1 MILPRPCNLGLP
13 HVSEMAGLSSHVVPA
28 DMRCA
33 ARLTIRVAPPMSCPS
48 ICLPRVEKPACLA
61 HLSQP
66 RRAPRSSARSSGHDA
81 HAGGAVPPP
90 PAQKVLPE
98 RRRLWPPFHIKG
110 NADLFRL
117 AALLY

>member
-61 HLSQP
+61 KTKQLHVS
-66 RRAPRSSARSSGHDA
+66 
-81 HAGGAVPPP
+81 
-90 PAQKVLPE
+90 
-98 RRRLWPPFHIKG
+98 RRLFNPCFPKKESPDQSAI
-110 NADLFRL
+110 LP
-117 AALLY
+117 